1 MDKTEVMRKLEAL
14 GTAQNRKVYARHG
27 VTSEQFG
34 VSFANLDKLRKAIGT
49 DHALAE
55 HLWASGNHDARILA
69 AMVADPA
76 RMNARACAA
85 WVQGVGNHVTAAVL
99 ADLVARSAAALGC
112 FRKWSKG
119 ADEWQH
125 ATAWNVLATLARDA
139 SSKLTDADCE
149 QALRT
154 IEEHIHSSK
163 NRTRYA
169 MNSALIA
176 IGVRNGTLRRKALAA
191 AKRIGKVEVDHG
203 ETGCKTP
210 DAAAYIA
217 KTVAH
222 HKSKKARAKARKKPA
237 RRKREARA

>member
-27 VTSEQFG
+27 VTGEQFG
-34 VSFANLDKLRKAIGT
+34 VSFANLNKLRKAIGT
-49 DHALAE
+49 DHELAE
-55 HLWASGNHDARILA
+55 ELWASGNHDARILA

-76 RMNARACAA
+76 RMNAKTCAA
-85 WVQGVGNHVTAAVL
+85 WVKGVGNHVSAAIL
-99 ADLVARSAAALGC
+99 GDLVARGGAAMGC
-112 FRKWSKG
+112 FRKWSKS
-119 ADEWQH
+119 ADEWQG
-125 ATAWNVLATLARDA
+125 ATAWNLLATLARDA
-139 SSKLTDADCE
+139 SSRLGDADCE

-154 IEEHIHSSK
+154 IEQRIHTSE

-176 IGVRNGTLRRKALAA
+176 IGVRNAALRRKALAA

-210 DAAAYIA
+210 DAATYIA
-217 KTVAH
+217 RTVAH
-222 HKSKKARAKARKKPA
+222 HKSGKARAKARKKPA
-237 RRKREARA
+237 ARKRKARA